1 MEREVTLLEM
11 LEAREDRV
19 RQQDA
24 LREKY
29 GTPIVSFTLNIA
41 GPVKDS
47 PLIRRAFRWG
57 QEQLEAGL
65 TAAKLPVLERTER
78 LAPTGCEGLYAVNG
92 TAREIKAACVS
103 IEDGSPLGRLF
114 DMDVLDADG
123 RKLDREEVG
132 GGPRNCIVCGAPGK
146 GCASRRVHS
155 VEELQEAT
163 CRILEEHFAAADREK
178 VTALVT
184 RALLDEVCTTP
195 KPGLVDRAN
204 NGSHRDMDIFTFTA
218 SAAALVPYWGKC
230 FQIGRE
236 TARLSPAE
244 TFAALKRAG
253 QGAERTMFAATG
265 GVNTHKGA
273 IFTLGTICGAVG
285 RLWNAASPCR
295 DPEAI
300 LKECASMVSAA
311 VEREF
316 AALTPDSVRTAGER
330 AYLERGLTGV
340 RGEAAKGFP
349 GVLHVLP
356 VLERALKS
364 GRSKNDAGAIALL
377 HLIAR
382 GTDTNMAARGGQ
394 ERAKKAAED
403 CAQLLKR
410 SPLPELE
417 EIARLDREFI
427 QENLSPGGC
436 ADLLAAALFLRSWG
450 EGITPASRWRG

>member
-24 LREKY
+24 LRERC
-29 GTPIVSFTLNIA
+29 GAPVVSFTLNIA

-47 PLIRRAFRWG
+47 PLIRRAFRAG

-78 LAPTGCEGLYAVNG
+78 LAPTGCEGLYAVDG
-92 TAREIKAACVS
+92 TAEEVKALCVS
-103 IEDGSPLGRLF
+103 IEDGSPLGRLL
-114 DMDVLDADG
+114 DMDVLDRDG

-132 GGPRNCIVCGAPGK
+132 GGPRNCIVCGAAGK

-155 VEELQEAT
+155 VEELQSAT
-163 CRILEEHFAAADREK
+163 RRILEEHFAAADQEK
-178 VTALVT
+178 VSALAT

-218 SAAALVPYWGKC
+218 SAAALAPYWGRC

-236 TARLSPAE
+236 TAGLSPEE
-244 TFAALKRAG
+244 TFAALKKAG
-253 QGAERTMFAATG
+253 QAAERTMFAATN

-273 IFTLGTICGAVG
+273 IFSLGLICGAAG
-285 RLWNAASPCR
+285 RLWRAEALGR
-295 DPEAI
+295 DPEVI
-300 LKECASMVSAA
+300 LAECAGMVSAA
-311 VEREF
+311 VEEDL
-316 AALTPDSVRTAGER
+316 AALSPDSARTAGER
-330 AYLERGLTGV
+330 VYLERGLTGV
-340 RGEAAKGFP
+340 RGEAARGFP
-349 GVLHVLP
+349 GVRDCALP
-356 VLERALKS
+356 ALKEALNA
-364 GRSKNDAGAIALL
+364 GRNRNDAGAIALL
-377 HLIAR
+377 CLIAR
-382 GTDTNMAARGGQ
+382 GTDTNMVARGGP

-410 SPLPELE
+410 SPRPEME
-417 EIARLDREFI
+417 EIARLDLEFI
-427 QENLSPGGC
+427 RENLSPGGC
-436 ADLLAAALFLRSWG
+436 ADLLAITYFLQLYT
-450 EGITPASRWRG
+450 E